1 MAGALRGLPAFPGPF
16 GPGPSARSVDPLSQ
30 ATRVW
35 VQGPAVDLLSRASW
49 ARARCPT
56 GSTRCPGRPR
66 AGEVDGVNYHFL
78 TKEDFIARVEK
89 NDFLE
94 YANVHGNMYGTP
106 KFKVEEMLAEGKNVI
121 LEIDI
126 QGALKVKENFSEGVF
141 IFILPPSM
149 EELKHR
155 IIKRG
160 SETEESLMTRFKN
173 AYQEI
178 NYVSKYNYAV
188 VNDEVDTAVNKIE
201 GIIAAEKCRV
211 DRIKDTILD
220 SKEGLIHEQL
230 YD

>member
-1 MAGALRGLPAFPGPF
+1 MHSTNRGILIVIS
-16 GPGPSARSVDPLSQ
+16 GPSGAGKGTICKELLNQNDNLYLSVSATTRDP
-30 ATRVW
+30 RE
-35 VQGPAVDLLSRASW
+35 
-49 ARARCPT
+49 
-56 GSTRCPGRPR
+56 
-66 AGEVDGVNYHFL
+66 GEIDGVNYYFL
-78 TKEDFIARVEK
+78 SRNEFLDRVEK
-89 NDFLE
+89 DDFLE
-94 YANVHGNMYGTP
+94 YAEVYGNCYGTP
-106 KFKVEEMLAEGKNVI
+106 KSNVEKMLEEGKDVI

-149 EELKHR
+149 EELKQR

-160 SETEESLMTRFKN
+160 SETEESLMRRFKS
-173 AYQEI
+173 AYKEI

-188 VNDEVDTAVNKIE
+188 VNDTLDLAVSKVE

-211 DRIKDTILD
+211 DRIKDNTMLD

>member
-1 MAGALRGLPAFPGPF
+1 MNKRGLLIVIS
-16 GPGPSARSVDPLSQ
+16 GPSGAGKGTICKELLEQNNNLFISVSATTRS
-30 ATRVW
+30 
-35 VQGPAVDLLSRASW
+35 
-49 ARARCPT
+49 
-56 GSTRCPGRPR
+56 PR

-78 TKEDFIARVEK
+78 SKEEFISRVEK

-94 YANVHGNMYGTP
+94 HAHVHGNYYGTP
-106 KFKVEEMLAEGKNVI
+106 RFKVEEMLDQGRDVI

-126 QGALKVKENFSEGVF
+126 QGALKVKENFEEGVF

-149 EELKHR
+149 EELKNR

-160 SETEESLMTRFKN
+160 SETEESLMTRFKA

-178 NYVSKYNYAV
+178 NYISKYNYAV
-188 VNDEVDTAVNKIE
+188 VNDEVDVAVTKIE

-211 DRIKDTILD
+211 DRIKDTVLD

>member
-1 MAGALRGLPAFPGPF
+1 MQNTKGLLIVIS
-16 GPGPSARSVDPLSQ
+16 GPSGAGKGTICKALLEKHDDLFISVSATTRS
-30 ATRVW
+30 
-35 VQGPAVDLLSRASW
+35 
-49 ARARCPT
+49 
-56 GSTRCPGRPR
+56 PR

-78 TKEDFIARVEK
+78 TKEDFISKES

-94 YANVHGNMYGTP
+94 YAEVHGNMYGTP

-126 QGALKVKENFSEGVF
+126 QGALKVKENFGEGVF

-149 EELKHR
+149 EELKQR

-188 VNDEVDTAVNKIE
+188 VNDEVETAVNKIE

>member
-1 MAGALRGLPAFPGPF
+1 MQNNRGLLIVIS
-16 GPGPSARSVDPLSQ
+16 GPSGAGKGTICKALLEKRDDLFISVSATTRS
-30 ATRVW
+30 
-35 VQGPAVDLLSRASW
+35 
-49 ARARCPT
+49 
-56 GSTRCPGRPR
+56 PR
-66 AGEVDGVNYHFL
+66 TGEVDGINYHFL
-78 TKEDFIARVEK
+78 TKEDFISRVES

-94 YANVHGNMYGTP
+94 YAEVHGNMYGTP

-141 IFILPPSM
+141 IFILPPS
-149 EELKHR
+149 
-155 IIKRG
+155 IKRG

-188 VNDEVDTAVNKIE
+188 VNDEIDTAVNKIE

-211 DRIKDTILD
+211 DRIKDTILLD

>member
-1 MAGALRGLPAFPGPF
+1 MHNRGLLIVIS
-16 GPGPSARSVDPLSQ
+16 GPSGAGKGTICKALLEKRDDLFISVSATTRS
-30 ATRVW
+30 
-35 VQGPAVDLLSRASW
+35 
-49 ARARCPT
+49 
-56 GSTRCPGRPR
+56 PR

-188 VNDEVDTAVNKIE
+188 VNDTVENAVNKIE
-201 GIIAAEKCRV
+201 NILAAEKCRV
-211 DRIKDTILD
+211 DRIQGTILNLE
-220 SKEGLIHEQL
+220 EGISHE
-230 YD
+230 

>member
-1 MAGALRGLPAFPGPF
+1 MHNRGLLIVIS
-16 GPGPSARSVDPLSQ
+16 GPSGAGKGTICKALLEKIDDLFISV
-30 ATRVW
+30 
-35 VQGPAVDLLSRASW
+35 
-49 ARARCPT
+49 
-56 GSTRCPGRPR
+56 
-66 AGEVDGVNYHFL
+66 
-78 TKEDFIARVEK
+78 
-89 NDFLE
+89 
-94 YANVHGNMYGTP
+94 GTP
-106 KFKVEEMLAEGKNVI
+106 KFKVEEMLEQGKNVI

-149 EELKHR
+149 EELKQR

-160 SETEESLMTRFKN
+160 SETQQSLMTRFKN

-188 VNDEVDTAVNKIE
+188 VNDEVDTAVEKIE
-201 GIIAAEKCRV
+201 GIIVAEKCRV

-220 SKEGLIHEQL
+220 SKEGVIHEQL